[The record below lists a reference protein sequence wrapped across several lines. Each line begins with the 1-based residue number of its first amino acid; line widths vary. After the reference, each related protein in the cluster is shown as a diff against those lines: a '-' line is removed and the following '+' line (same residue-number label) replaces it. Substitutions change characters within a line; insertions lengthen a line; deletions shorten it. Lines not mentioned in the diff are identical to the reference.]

1 MPPATAAI
9 SSASFFGDRPNPQD
23 QEVHAWDT
31 VQEKLSLRDRF
42 GLTLTFTPFTQGDYL
57 ATVEHL
63 AQRLGF
69 TQSLD
74 ALRRQALI
82 WAQQQNGFSGRT
94 ARQFLDAVRAGL
106 VKDSDGL

>member
-1 MPPATAAI
+1 
-9 SSASFFGDRPNPQD
+9 
-23 QEVHAWDT
+23 
-31 VQEKLSLRDRF
+31 
-42 GLTLTFTPFTQGDYL
+42 
-57 ATVEHL
+57 L

-106 VKDSDGL
+106 VKGNGGLPS

>member
-1 MPPATAAI
+1 
-9 SSASFFGDRPNPQD
+9 
-23 QEVHAWDT
+23 
-31 VQEKLSLRDRF
+31 
-42 GLTLTFTPFTQGDYL
+42 PFTQGDYL

-106 VKDSDGL
+106 VKGNDGLPS